1 MQTTEKLGGPE
12 ITQFSVFL
20 NNKVGALRDLVRLL
34 REHSILVLALTV
46 LDASESAIGRILVS
60 DPERTRDLF
69 RENNIPFSETS
80 VLAVE
85 LAEGAAD
92 LPRVLSALLLAEVNI
107 HFCYPLLTRPRGR
120 AVFVV
125 CVDDIEC
132 ARGVL
137 NSEKFQLLKQTD
149 LSR

>member
-1 MQTTEKLGGPE
+1 MQTTEKLAGPE

-20 NNKVGALRDLVRLL
+20 SNKIGALRDLVRLL

-46 LDASESAIGRILVS
+46 IDATESAIGRILVS
-60 DPERTRDLF
+60 DPDRTRDLLH
-69 RENNIPFSETS
+69 ENNISFSETK

-85 LAEGAAD
+85 LPEGAAD
-92 LPRVLSALLLAEVNI
+92 LPRILSALLLAEVNI
-107 HFCYPLLTRPRGR
+107 HFCYPLLTRPNGR
-120 AVFVV
+120 AVFIV
-125 CVDDIEC
+125 CVDDAEC

-137 NSEKFQLLKQTD
+137 ASEKFHLLKQND